1 MKHCFTRNPDPLL
14 PLHGCLLNRKKE
26 TSNNGVEMLEWHHT
40 VLGLLQKFLLGERD
54 ITLVGEVYDFL
65 I

>member
-1 MKHCFTRNPDPLL
+1 
-14 PLHGCLLNRKKE
+14 
-26 TSNNGVEMLEWHHT
+26 MLEWHHT